1 MDITTII
8 GIVFGIA
15 MLVLSVQKNLI
26 LFWNIPSL
34 MITFGGAFAATLINY
49 PLSHVLG
56 VMRVTRKAF
65 FTKPINPFQTIDMIV
80 GLGEKARRE
89 GILALDHEISVLK
102 DEFLRRGLQH
112 VVDGTDR
119 DLLKER
125 MEKEIAYLVE
135 RHKQGQEIFVSL
147 GTYTPAFG
155 MVGTLMG
162 LVMMLYNLDDPK
174 KVGPGM
180 AVAIITTFYG
190 AMAAYLVF
198 LPIAGKLKVRSNEE
212 VLLKEVILEGV
223 MAIQGGES
231 PRIIGDKLKAYI
243 APRLSKSKQPGGG
256 IEEPM
261 GDLPKQAAAQKKEPP
276 NK

>member
-8 GIVFGIA
+8 GIVIGVT

-49 PLSHVLG
+49 PLAHVLG

-135 RHKQGQEIFVSL
+135 RHKQGQEIFVSM

-231 PRIIGDKLKAYI
+231 PRVIGDKLKAYI
-243 APRLSKSKQPGGG
+243 APRLSKSKQPVS
-256 IEEPM
+256 EEPA
-261 GDLPKQAAAQKKEPP
+261 GDLPKQAAAAKKEPP
-276 NK
+276 TK